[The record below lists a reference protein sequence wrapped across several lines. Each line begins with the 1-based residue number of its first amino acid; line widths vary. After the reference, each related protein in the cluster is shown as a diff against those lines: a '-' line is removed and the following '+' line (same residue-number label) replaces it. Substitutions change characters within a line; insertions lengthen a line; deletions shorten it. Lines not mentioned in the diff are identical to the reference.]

1 MWNAIGPV
9 RTIAGLLRYR
19 RAGVSIGAAIQVNFA
34 AARDEC
40 AILSHAGLKNDL
52 GARLANCPER
62 LIGAKSEL
70 DRTANH
76 ARETRRDGFS
86 LDAALGA
93 VTAADVRNDHAY
105 GTERQTENT
114 RELLANGKWA
124 LCRAP
129 HREHAGFEVRD
140 ANMRLHRIVLGA
152 GKIKN
157 VFEDAVGLAKTRFD
171 IATVVTKMK
180 TDIGVIVDNVAAAPA
195 VTRILTIVESLM
207 DKRSAGFQRLIDG
220 EYRWQ
225 LVIID
230 LDQLQCLCCSRILC
244 CCDRGYHVADVTDF
258 LRS

>member
-40 AILSHAGLKNDL
+40 AILSHAGLK
-52 GARLANCPER
+52 
-62 LIGAKSEL
+62 
-70 DRTANH
+70 
-76 ARETRRDGFS
+76 
-86 LDAALGA
+86 
-93 VTAADVRNDHAY
+93 NDHAY

-157 VFEDAVGLAKTRFD
+157 VFEDAV
-171 IATVVTKMK
+171 
-180 TDIGVIVDNVAAAPA
+180 
-195 VTRILTIVESLM
+195 
-207 DKRSAGFQRLIDG
+207 
-220 EYRWQ
+220 
-225 LVIID
+225 
-230 LDQLQCLCCSRILC
+230 
-244 CCDRGYHVADVTDF
+244 
-258 LRS
+258 